1 MDCRIWKYE
10 RSGVYTV
17 SNGYNFLTRSS
28 CEQHEGLD
36 QHSVNRKKS
45 FYGSLC
51 SLKAPPKVKITFCRF
66 VNNFIPT
73 FANLYSRRLNVEVT
87 CVLCSNT
94 HPHSFILDQEMAK
107 ARSCEQTVYL
117 VWDLRFR
124 KLVFEGEA
132 LSVISKINSS
142 TDDIS
147 GINAILEN
155 IYKESS
161 YFHSFSFIHVWRS
174 CNEDAYALA
183 LEAEARDRFL
193 IFGVLNTWFER
204 VENWKASCGMD
215 DLGSVICV
223 KEETLEPTSFERG
236 RVLIESSSLD
246 RIEYKIDLK
255 VLNDLFPLRVSE
267 AELFLRGP
275 HVGCAVREDQI
286 DGSSSEKGES
296 LVNSEVS
303 DVGINPERGVEEGE
317 CPAVPVN
324 LVASQAT
331 GVGEKEQVMWQE
343 LPYLDGLN
351 GHMDLGTVGPVM
363 PPKGST
369 TESRGHGRPHKG
381 GEAQVGRVSSA
392 SFSDIADISI
402 MDSDV
407 NYRQSAIL
415 QEAKA
420 TETKLAT
427 VNNRLVKQVWWSD
440 SYAFAYWFG
449 GRDLGYLGSVQVCC
463 RAGGNFNEVKSSAER
478 RGCVGDWGVCW
489 SSSILYMMG
498 GFVDLL
504 AVRKVFTWYDSGSK
518 GSRLD
523 LFLVSAE
530 WLDHF
535 EVEAA
540 TALLNELD
548 ELVTD
553 LDIDI
558 VSLRRKARGIFG
570 VCYVIVSRFGVKNQ
584 SALTSGRR

>member
-1 MDCRIWKYE
+1 MRA
-10 RSGVYTV
+10 T
-17 SNGYNFLTRSS
+17 
-28 CEQHEGLD
+28 
-36 QHSVNRKKS
+36 SVNEAHVMCIMRNMVLFI
-45 FYGSLC
+45 FYS
-51 SLKAPPKVKITFCRF
+51 
-66 VNNFIPT
+66 
-73 FANLYSRRLNVEVT
+73 
-87 CVLCSNT
+87 
-94 HPHSFILDQEMAK
+94 
-107 ARSCEQTVYL
+107 
-117 VWDLRFR
+117 
-124 KLVFEGEA
+124 
-132 LSVISKINSS
+132 
-142 TDDIS
+142 
-147 GINAILEN
+147 
-155 IYKESS
+155 
-161 YFHSFSFIHVWRS
+161 
-174 CNEDAYALA
+174 
-183 LEAEARDRFL
+183 AEARDRFL
-193 IFGVLNTWFER
+193 IFGVLNT
-204 VENWKASCGMD
+204 C

-331 GVGEKEQVMWQE
+331 GVGEKEQVVQECFGSTE

-420 TETKLAT
+420 T
-427 VNNRLVKQVWWSD
+427 
-440 SYAFAYWFG
+440 
-449 GRDLGYLGSVQVCC
+449 
-463 RAGGNFNEVKSSAER
+463 
-478 RGCVGDWGVCW
+478 
-489 SSSILYMMG
+489 
-498 GFVDLL
+498 
-504 AVRKVFTWYDSGSK
+504 
-518 GSRLD
+518 
-523 LFLVSAE
+523 
-530 WLDHF
+530 
-535 EVEAA
+535 
-540 TALLNELD
+540 
-548 ELVTD
+548 
-553 LDIDI
+553 
-558 VSLRRKARGIFG
+558 VSLERSGAGISFEAPG
-570 VCYVIVSRFGVKNQ
+570 SQID
-584 SALTSGRR
+584 ALET

>member
-183 LEAEARDRFL
+183 LE
-193 IFGVLNTWFER
+193 
-204 VENWKASCGMD
+204 
-215 DLGSVICV
+215 
-223 KEETLEPTSFERG
+223 
-236 RVLIESSSLD
+236 
-246 RIEYKIDLK
+246 
-255 VLNDLFPLRVSE
+255 
-267 AELFLRGP
+267 
-275 HVGCAVREDQI
+275 
-286 DGSSSEKGES
+286 DG
-296 LVNSEVS
+296 
-303 DVGINPERGVEEGE
+303 
-317 CPAVPVN
+317 
-324 LVASQAT
+324 
-331 GVGEKEQVMWQE
+331 
-343 LPYLDGLN
+343 
-351 GHMDLGTVGPVM
+351 
-363 PPKGST
+363 
-369 TESRGHGRPHKG
+369 
-381 GEAQVGRVSSA
+381 
-392 SFSDIADISI
+392 
-402 MDSDV
+402 
-407 NYRQSAIL
+407 
-415 QEAKA
+415 
-420 TETKLAT
+420 
-427 VNNRLVKQVWWSD
+427 
-440 SYAFAYWFG
+440 
-449 GRDLGYLGSVQVCC
+449 
-463 RAGGNFNEVKSSAER
+463 
-478 RGCVGDWGVCW
+478 
-489 SSSILYMMG
+489 
-498 GFVDLL
+498 
-504 AVRKVFTWYDSGSK
+504 
-518 GSRLD
+518 
-523 LFLVSAE
+523 
-530 WLDHF
+530 
-535 EVEAA
+535 
-540 TALLNELD
+540 
-548 ELVTD
+548 
-553 LDIDI
+553 
-558 VSLRRKARGIFG
+558 
-570 VCYVIVSRFGVKNQ
+570 SRFGFIRMKSEREAVRVMERLDGRWIYGSRIRVSWAK
-584 SALTSGRR
+584 SGGRFSFQRRKRVAMEVESVQLNKEVEPLQIDSIASVMDVTQPEFLDLLG